1 MIRPIK
7 IEKKANSPEVILNKD
22 KGIFQIMGRSIV
34 ENSFDF
40 YTPIINWIE
49 EYFKNPN
56 PSTQLS
62 LYIDYLNSSSTL
74 QLMKLIKLF
83 NGKENVKIVWVFED
97 GDENS
102 KETGE
107 EYELASNVE
116 FEFVE
121 TDVENFEDFKFDF

>member
-1 MIRPIK
+1 MIKPIK
-7 IEKKANSPEVILNKD
+7 IEKTANSPEVILNKD